1 MSPEI
6 LDSIDVA
13 DMPSLLQALSDPVRL
28 EIVRQLADA
37 QGELTCGQLELPV
50 GKSTC
55 SHHLKALSCA
65 GVIVEREEGV
75 RKYLRLRSSELNDR
89 YPGLLKSVLR
99 GLSAERPAGE

>member
-1 MSPEI
+1 MSHQDRETVE
-6 LDSIDVA
+6 VA
-13 DMPSLLQALSDPVRL
+13 DISALLHALSDPVRL
-28 EIVRQLADA
+28 EIVRQLDAA

-55 SHHLKALSCA
+55 SHHLKALCGA

-75 RKYLRLRSSELNDR
+75 RKYLRLRSAELNDR

-99 GLSAERPAGE
+99 GLA